1 MIDGTPFLRLY
12 AKTRNSQLKK
22 HSPADTQR
30 RQLLRLVSRAQKTQF
45 GRDHRFSSIKSLA
58 AYQEQ
63 VPLRTY
69 EQFWDQYWK
78 ESFPLLTDKTWPG
91 TVPYYAVSS
100 GTSSGATKYIPYTTE
115 MQRSNS
121 KAGLDLLVHH
131 VTNRPQSNIFAG
143 KSFLLGGSSELIEQH
158 PGIFSGDLSG
168 IAVKTL
174 PWWARKRYFPDQ
186 ELALIKNWEEKI
198 ERLSTRSLEED
209 IRMMSGVPSWL
220 LIFFDHLFEQFPDK
234 SRLIKHVYPNLEMLV
249 HGGVSF
255 NPYRAQF
262 EALLKGSQAELR
274 EVYPASEGFIAS
286 ADRGF
291 GEGLRLNL
299 DHQIFF
305 EFVPT
310 EELSHKNPTRYWIG
324 TVEQDVNYAV
334 VLTTCAG
341 LWSYIIGDTVRF
353 VDTVTPRVLVTGRT
367 SYFLSAFGEHLIAE
381 EIDKALLDAS
391 SAIGMSVTD
400 YSVGAIFPQSAGE
413 LGGHLY
419 IVEFKEGKPSE
430 LQLKDFCERIDATLC
445 KLNED
450 YDAHR
455 AQGFGLKMPSTRALP
470 AGTFRNW
477 MAKRGK
483 LGGQNKVPRIIT
495 NQELFEDLINFTE

>member
-1 MIDGTPFLRLY
+1 MINATPFLRLY
-12 AKTRNSQLKK
+12 AHTRNRQLKK
-22 HSPADTQR
+22 RAVAEVQSE
-30 RQLLRLVSRAQKTQF
+30 QLLRLTSHAKNTQF
-45 GRDHRFSSIKSLA
+45 GREHGFSTIKSVSD
-58 AYQEQ
+58 YQSQ

-69 EQFWDQYWK
+69 EQFWSEYWK
-78 ESFPLLTDKTWPG
+78 DSFPILSNKTWPG
-91 TVPYYAVSS
+91 TIPYYAVSS

-131 VTNRPQSNIFAG
+131 LSNRPQSQIFAG

-198 ERLSTRSLEED
+198 ARLSKRSLEED

-220 LIFFDHLFEQFPDK
+220 MIYFDHLFEQLPE
-234 SRLIKHVYPNLEMLV
+234 SERLIKKIYPKLEMLV

-255 NPYRAQF
+255 TPYRAQF
-262 EALLKGSQAELR
+262 EALLKGSHAELR

-291 GEGLRLNL
+291 GDGLRLNL

-310 EELSHKNPTRYWIG
+310 EELSHKSPTRHWIQ
-324 TVEQDVNYAV
+324 TVEQDVNYAL
-334 VLTTCAG
+334 VLSTCAG

-353 VDTVTPRVLVTGRT
+353 VDTKTPRVLVTGRT
-367 SYFLSAFGEHLIAE
+367 SYYLSAFGEHLIAE
-381 EIDKALLDAS
+381 EIDQAIFHAS

-400 YSVGAIFPQSAGE
+400 YSVGAVFPKSAGE

-419 IVEFKEGKPSE
+419 IVEFKEGLPTPS
-430 LQLKDFCERIDATLC
+430 QLNDFCEKLDAQLC
-445 KLNED
+445 KRNED

-470 AGTFRNW
+470 SGTFRNW
-477 MAKRGK
+477 MEKRGK
-483 LGGQNKVPRIIT
+483 LGGQNKVPRIII
-495 NQELFEDLINFTE
+495 NQELFDDLIKFTD